1 MTKSVFSNEYR
12 LFMKML
18 EQERIQANLT
28 QVQLAKKLGKPQ
40 SYVSKYENGERRLD
54 LIEFLQIAS
63 CLHIN
68 VPDFI
73 ERLTAPETN

>member
-1 MTKSVFSNEYR
+1 
-12 LFMKML
+12 MKML
-18 EQERIQANLT
+18 EQERVQANLT

-63 CLHIN
+63 CLRIN
-68 VPDFI
+68 VTDFI
-73 ERLTAPETN
+73 ERLTATATN

>member
-12 LFMKML
+12 LFMKMF
-18 EQERIQANLT
+18 EQERVQANLT

-63 CLHIN
+63 CLRIN
-68 VPDFI
+68 VTDFI
-73 ERLTAPETN
+73 ERLTATATN

>member
-18 EQERIQANLT
+18 EQERVQANLT

-63 CLHIN
+63 CLRIN
-68 VPDFI
+68 VTDFI
-73 ERLTAPETN
+73 ERLTATATN

>member
-1 MTKSVFSNEYR
+1 MIQKLK

-18 EQERIQANLT
+18 EQERVQANLT

-63 CLHIN
+63 CLRIN
-68 VPDFI
+68 VTDFI
-73 ERLTAPETN
+73 ERLTATATN